1 MLNLHFS
8 LLGVV
13 VTVVLVSRSK
23 LMLTMIFDDDTGDVL
38 YWLASAMFGVVWC
51 AVTWLLSDCQIYIC
65 VITNMKCVSSYS

>member
-23 LMLTMIFDDDTGDVL
+23 LMLTIILDDDTGDVL
-38 YWLASAMFGVVWC
+38 SWLESAMFGVVWC
-51 AVTWLLSDCQIYIC
+51 AVT
-65 VITNMKCVSSYS
+65 